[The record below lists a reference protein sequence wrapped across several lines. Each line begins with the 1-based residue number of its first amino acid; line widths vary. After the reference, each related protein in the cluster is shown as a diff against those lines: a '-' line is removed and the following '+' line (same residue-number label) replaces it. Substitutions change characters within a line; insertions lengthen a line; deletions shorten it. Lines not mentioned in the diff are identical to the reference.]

1 MKRIFFLI
9 LIAVVLLITACSK
22 AEQEVT
28 TDANENNTTSGDTV
42 TTEAEPSA
50 AAIDSTSKVEKHVAD
65 LTDEELLDLM
75 EGYYDNVDGQSEF
88 LLKVARVLINYPGF
102 SSMHYQMDLTTEDGR
117 MYSDGVMEA
126 LRDYEGYV
134 DPESFKEEDFASM
147 ETWDEVLESI
157 AKNFGNAVNSSL
169 TYELPS
175 GVSAT
180 FELLPPDD
188 SVLLYNSDE
197 ECVGTYAFNYFP
209 FFDAKD
215 GELINFYYW
224 FEDRVVNSYYQYGE
238 RTDDVICVVAN
249 ITEPSDDAET
259 TQDYWYVFFLR
270 TDSYIY
276 HSFSL
281 DASIYSES
289 DICALADSV
298 EFKDDAFTLDL
309 NAYTYLGDEYK

>member
-1 MKRIFFLI
+1 MLCV
-9 LIAVVLLITACSK
+9 LAVLLVAFLFTACSSEK
-22 AEQEVT
+22 NVLEKSDTQDNSIVSDDTTKEANEVT
-28 TDANENNTTSGDTV
+28 VAV
-42 TTEAEPSA
+42 
-50 AAIDSTSKVEKHVAD
+50 IDSTSKVEKHVAD

-88 LLKVARVLINYPGF
+88 LLKVAHVLINYPGF
-102 SSMHYQMDLTTEDGR
+102 SSMHYQMGLTTEDGR

-147 ETWDEVLESI
+147 EMWDEVLESI

-309 NAYTYLGDEYK
+309 NAYTYLSDEFK

>member
-1 MKRIFFLI
+1 M
-9 LIAVVLLITACSK
+9 ITACS
-22 AEQEVT
+22 
-28 TDANENNTTSGDTV
+28 NTTKETQTTVDNELTSVDTV

-75 EGYYDNVDGQSEF
+75 EGYYDNVDGQSEV
-88 LLKVARVLINYPGF
+88 LLEIAHVLINYPGF
-102 SSMHYQMDLTTEDGR
+102 SSTHYPMGLTTEDGS
-117 MYSDGVMEA
+117 MFSDGVMEA

-147 ETWDEVLESI
+147 EMWDEVLESI

-180 FELLPPDD
+180 LELLPPDD

-309 NAYTYLGDEYK
+309 NAYTYLSDEFK